1 MARSFR
7 RNVQLSAIADPNV
20 TPLLDLAFSLLIIFM
35 ITTPLLEQTIPL
47 DLPSQSAGGATS
59 SEEIR
64 YQTISIKQPGLYV
77 WGDGDLVRELGSAEM
92 NAALA
97 DLARQTEPPVL
108 HIRADAGISYQEV
121 VTLLDMIGK
130 NNLTKISLDTAVK

>member
-1 MARSFR
+1 MARSFK
-7 RNVQLSAIADPNV
+7 RNVRLNAIADPNV

-47 DLPSQSAGGATS
+47 DLPSQTS
-59 SEEIR
+59 GQPASQDEIR
-64 YQTISIKQPGLYV
+64 FAHISIQEPGIYN
-77 WGDGDLVRELGSAEM
+77 WAEKGEMNAEEL

-97 DLARQTEPPVL
+97 EIARENEPPVL

-130 NNLTKISLDTAVK
+130 NKLTKISLDTSVGN